1 MREGG
6 RDRGGEENR
15 RGGGGIVDNRKIIAH
30 TTPLCGASAVPD
42 RWCTPP
48 TAVEFLPVGHVYGNS
63 SRGRMKADR

>member
-1 MREGG
+1 M
-6 RDRGGEENR
+6 EEEASS
-15 RGGGGIVDNRKIIAH
+15 IIESVAH

-63 SRGRMKADR
+63 SRGRMKADH

>member
-1 MREGG
+1 M
-6 RDRGGEENR
+6 EEEASS
-15 RGGGGIVDNRKIIAH
+15 IIESVAH

-48 TAVEFLPVGHVYGNS
+48 TAVEFLPVGHVYGIS